1 MLGHGVRC
9 IFLTAP
15 LSYAAVALSFGQ
27 YEKRLGHGKLATSY
41 ILDLLPQAYVSGN
54 HLAQFGKG
62 TDDLDVHLDCSWT
75 VEYA

>member
-27 YEKRLGHGKLATSY
+27 YEKRLRHENSQPVTGETLECVFFVLH
-41 ILDLLPQAYVSGN
+41 LLNVGS
-54 HLAQFGKG
+54 K
-62 TDDLDVHLDCSWT
+62 
-75 VEYA
+75 

>member
-27 YEKRLGHGKLATSY
+27 YEKRLRYRKLPSNFPRSERCRGLRAARVF
-41 ILDLLPQAYVSGN
+41 DLHELVTKAPSFPLQIG
-54 HLAQFGKG
+54 
-62 TDDLDVHLDCSWT
+62 
-75 VEYA
+75 